1 MRFVSFFLSFVLF
14 MSMVPAGA
22 YATEANINDDKA
34 GIIAEEPGSS
44 DRIDPADPT
53 LETDPAN
60 EDDPDEQVEDPEKIT
75 DGDVTEPVDDK
86 KDPDEELEEELPPDD
101 VQRVAHQDDV
111 GVVPDVAGCGAEMD
125 DSLRLRALQPVGVN
139 MGHHIVTHFLLPA
152 FRVLI
157 VDVVRVA
164 FQFRD
169 LLIGDRKPQ
178 FLLRLGQRDPEFSPG
193 PELSV
198 RREHFLHLRA
208 RVAFRKRTYIS
219 VTAHSS
225 SCPWPA
231 GRPASPGLPGPFFIP
246 ARRVY

>member
-1 MRFVSFFLSFVLF
+1 MRERQRRKILVAVR
-14 MSMVPAGA
+14 
-22 YATEANINDDKA
+22 EACQLGNH
-34 GIIAEEPGSS
+34 
-44 DRIDPADPT
+44 
-53 LETDPAN
+53 
-60 EDDPDEQVEDPEKIT
+60 
-75 DGDVTEPVDDK
+75 VDQ
-86 KDPDEELEEELPPDD
+86 LPPDD

-178 FLLRLGQRDPEFSPG
+178 LLLRLGQRDPEFSPG

-198 RREHFLHLRA
+198 RREYFLHLRA